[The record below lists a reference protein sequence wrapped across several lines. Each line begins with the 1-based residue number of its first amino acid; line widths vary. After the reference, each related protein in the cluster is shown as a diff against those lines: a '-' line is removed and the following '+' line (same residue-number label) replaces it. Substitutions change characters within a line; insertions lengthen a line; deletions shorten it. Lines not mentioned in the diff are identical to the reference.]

1 MFRVQLSVT
10 AENTFYSKF
19 PVEGGRPFKVGIVQ
33 GTTDSTVTVREYDV
47 DGTTVIDTQTMT
59 SSKIIDTQ
67 TMTSSKIIDT
77 ADGALYD
84 VGVATGNFGS
94 GTCLITVRQL

>member
-1 MFRVQLSVT
+1 MIRVSLSVT
-10 AENTFYSKF
+10 AQNTFSSKF
-19 PVEGGRPFKVGIVQ
+19 LVEGGKPFKVGIVQ

-59 SSKIIDTQ
+59 ASKIIDT
-67 TMTSSKIIDT
+67 T
-77 ADGALYD
+77 DGAYYD

-94 GTCLITVRQL
+94 GTCLITVRQM

>member
-1 MFRVQLSVT
+1 MIRVSLSVT
-10 AENTFYSKF
+10 AENTFSSKF

-33 GTTDSTVTVREYDV
+33 GTTGSTVTVREYDV
-47 DGTTVIDTQTMT
+47 DGTTVIDTQTL
-59 SSKIIDTQ
+59 
-67 TMTSSKIIDT
+67 TSSKIIDT

>member
-1 MFRVQLSVT
+1 MIRVSLSVT
-10 AENTFYSKF
+10 AENTFSSKF

-47 DGTTVIDTQTMT
+47 DGTTVIDTQTL
-59 SSKIIDTQ
+59 
-67 TMTSSKIIDT
+67 TSSKIIDT